1 MASNRQNATVDEL
14 FCNASWDT
22 TAEDSFVRKLKIA
35 STSTN
40 WHNVVTVDRILC
52 RIAQEMSVE
61 LRRHVNLNL
70 LREKFKELQDRYIIF
85 KRLTVW
91 PGVNYCPRTNIM
103 NVPIEYRD
111 ELLEYGNSVERYWHT
126 GERCCSDLQVIFHG
140 LAATSPI
147 YEPWR
152 LFHDHVILSD
162 NDSENNHQTGGSSKP
177 RRKESRQVGHSTPQ
191 VVDVID
197 VSSPSS
203 VPDESS
209 RNGPTDPWEI
219 ARIRSA
225 HQEHNE
231 QGSSNNNVS
240 VCLMAAFKLF
250 VFTLLLSIVFAGI
263 GADADA
269 SISDVDAELKSDG
282 SDPAI
287 LEQLKFQIES
297 LEHHVEEKTRE
308 IKDKDAVI
316 AAKEKII
323 KEKSDSIMSLES
335 EVTSLQKKGKSVAAE
350 QVGKAHARAGELEKQ
365 VQKLEKDVDAKIKEK
380 EQLEARVTEA
390 EKKAAE
396 LNSKVANL
404 VVLDCRSFNPAC
416 CSVIR
421 QMFCVYL
428 LISLLQ
434 KKIDDQKTKIRKT
447 ERALQIAEEEMMK
460 AKYEATS
467 KTKEL
472 MEAHGAWF
480 PPWLA
485 VHFSHYQSHLE
496 RNWKVHGKPALE
508 TLIQKA
514 IKKKAQAEEWVAP
527 HVETMKTKWVPAVKE
542 QWVVLSSNVEPHVQ
556 TLTTKTIEIYETS
569 KNAVTPH
576 IIKVVEIVDP
586 YYQEVRKISKPYIDQ
601 VVTATRPHVDTL
613 HTALKPYTKK
623 AVLAYGKFL
632 ESATVYHH
640 RVQDK
645 VQEKLKS
652 HELTKP
658 LATKELIWFA
668 ASALLALPIIFLMKI
683 CSAVFCKK
691 TQKPIRNGNH
701 SRRKAKR
708 GHQDK

>member
-1 MASNRQNATVDEL
+1 
-14 FCNASWDT
+14 
-22 TAEDSFVRKLKIA
+22 
-35 STSTN
+35 
-40 WHNVVTVDRILC
+40 
-52 RIAQEMSVE
+52 
-61 LRRHVNLNL
+61 
-70 LREKFKELQDRYIIF
+70 
-85 KRLTVW
+85 
-91 PGVNYCPRTNIM
+91 
-103 NVPIEYRD
+103 
-111 ELLEYGNSVERYWHT
+111 
-126 GERCCSDLQVIFHG
+126 
-140 LAATSPI
+140 
-147 YEPWR
+147 
-152 LFHDHVILSD
+152 
-162 NDSENNHQTGGSSKP
+162 
-177 RRKESRQVGHSTPQ
+177 
-191 VVDVID
+191 
-197 VSSPSS
+197 
-203 VPDESS
+203 
-209 RNGPTDPWEI
+209 
-219 ARIRSA
+219 
-225 HQEHNE
+225 
-231 QGSSNNNVS
+231 
-240 VCLMAAFKLF
+240 MAAFKLF
-250 VFTLLLSIVFAGI
+250 VFTLLLSIVFARI

-282 SDPAI
+282 ADPAI

-323 KEKSDSIMSLES
+323 KEKSESIMSLES

-380 EQLEARVTEA
+380 EELEARVTEA

-404 VVLDCRSFNPAC
+404 
-416 CSVIR
+416 
-421 QMFCVYL
+421 
-428 LISLLQ
+428 Q
-434 KKIDDQKTKIRKT
+434 KKIDDKKTKIRKT
-447 ERALQIAEEEMMK
+447 ERALQIAEEEMIK

-485 VHFSHYQSHLE
+485 VHLSHYQSHLE

-514 IKKKAQAEEWVAP
+514 IEKKAQAEEWAAP

-542 QWVVLSSNVEPHVQ
+542 QWVVVSSNVEPHVQ

-586 YYQEVRKISKPYIDQ
+586 YYQEIRKISKPYIDQ

-623 AVLAYGKFL
+623 AVRAYGKFL
-632 ESATVYHH
+632 ESATIYHH
-640 RVQDK
+640 QVQDK
-645 VQEKLKS
+645 VQEKLLS

-668 ASALLALPIIFLMKI
+668 ASVLLALPIIFLMKI
-683 CSAVFCKK
+683 CSAIFCKK
-691 TQKPIRNGNH
+691 TQKPIRNGTH
-701 SRRKAKR
+701 SRRTAKR
-708 GHQDK
+708 GHQDKRSL